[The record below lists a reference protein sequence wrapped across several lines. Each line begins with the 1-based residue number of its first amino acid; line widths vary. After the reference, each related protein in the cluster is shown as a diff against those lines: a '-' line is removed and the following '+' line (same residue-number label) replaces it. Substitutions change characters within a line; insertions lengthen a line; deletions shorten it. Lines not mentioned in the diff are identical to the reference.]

1 MKRNSNARMKS
12 AYTGRQVAI
21 TCALFVLCSAL
32 VCFADASTAAAQ
44 GAASPQAAIL
54 KPAPPAQA
62 LDQDTSK
69 RLVGI
74 SPSLT
79 LTLNG
84 NRNVVA
90 NFSQNPT
97 INYKIA
103 LSAFPEGSGFVSGA
117 GTFATGSS
125 RNVTA
130 SPARGYTFA
139 NWTENG
145 NIVSTSPGYT
155 FTLSGNRNLVANFT
169 PIQINYTTSVGV
181 SPKGS
186 GAVSGAG
193 TDAANASR
201 TVTATPSSGYVFTN
215 WTENGAVVSSLPS
228 YTFTL
233 TGNRNLIAHFTTAV
247 AANPTS
253 KCVEGEK
260 TAPDGTCVVDVR
272 FFAQDSITLEAAKNL
287 AAKNGWALARAE
299 EVQAAWNKK
308 ALDIFSYG
316 MLEDGRFAV
325 PVQTDH
331 APTFKAGANIGV
343 TGGNQGFFYI
353 PASASA
359 AARRGVANA
368 SPAPPDMI
376 DLGESPLSS
385 AEMNEVMTWISV
397 RVAALRVPFCWRQSY
412 GNTAGEPY
420 TCRPGLE
427 RIGLL
432 CYPPC
437 KPGFHHSTA
446 NLCTTDC
453 PAGFTDIG
461 AFCQKP
467 APYGRGAGY
476 GAYIQ
481 CLPPPPGGGA
491 RRFCAPDPNARAKN
505 CEKDNGAGN
514 CEEWGLLFY
523 PKCKPGFHN
532 VGANICSPDCPADWA
547 DTGTGCTKPVYGV
560 GAGEGLALGVCRPG
574 LEKDPAGALCY
585 PTCKK
590 DYHMVGPVCW
600 QNCPAQQPADC
611 GAGCAT
617 KQGDCA
623 SAVANMV
630 IAPIVAAISLATFGT
645 EGEIA
650 AGAAHGAQLATTAAI
665 EAERIATVAARLK
678 QSYQVIKGAL
688 AAVKGNVAELVGG
701 AENLKKIQ
709 DLAKAGGKIYTISS
723 KITKELDLFSKEF
736 ADNFEVLTSKEIA
749 AEIDNRFSKDA
760 AYQLKR
766 QWGLSH
772 LTLMLNADGFATAS
786 NVIGIA
792 SAADITGIT
801 GVVAAYMH
809 PICENNTPFP
819 TVHPLYNH

>member
-1 MKRNSNARMKS
+1 VAIRDEHQNRLKEKTMKRKNNVKTKS
-12 AYTGRQVAI
+12 MHTKRRVAI
-21 TCALFVLCSAL
+21 ICAAVTMFVLCSAV
-32 VCFADASTAAAQ
+32 VCFAEASTAAAYPEASLRAVMQ
-44 GAASPQAAIL
+44 EKVSPNQPLDQEAISALIDELEARLGTTIEDEGAVTAISEKWEARDLDSKTRKEVLEILFADVRLVVKDKATQDKVWQSWQEQANETGL
-54 KPAPPAQA
+54 KTPTVKPEPPTPTPITKATPAPQ
-62 LDQDTSK
+62 QS
-69 RLVGI
+69 
-74 SPSLT
+74 
-79 LTLNG
+79 N
-84 NRNVVA
+84 
-90 NFSQNPT
+90 
-97 INYKIA
+97 
-103 LSAFPEGSGFVSGA
+103 E
-117 GTFATGSS
+117 
-125 RNVTA
+125 
-130 SPARGYTFA
+130 
-139 NWTENG
+139 
-145 NIVSTSPGYT
+145 
-155 FTLSGNRNLVANFT
+155 
-169 PIQINYTTSVGV
+169 
-181 SPKGS
+181 
-186 GAVSGAG
+186 
-193 TDAANASR
+193 
-201 TVTATPSSGYVFTN
+201 
-215 WTENGAVVSSLPS
+215 
-228 YTFTL
+228 
-233 TGNRNLIAHFTTAV
+233 
-247 AANPTS
+247 
-253 KCVEGEK
+253 
-260 TAPDGTCVVDVR
+260 
-272 FFAQDSITLEAAKNL
+272 
-287 AAKNGWALARAE
+287 
-299 EVQAAWNKK
+299 
-308 ALDIFSYG
+308 
-316 MLEDGRFAV
+316 
-325 PVQTDH
+325 
-331 APTFKAGANIGV
+331 
-343 TGGNQGFFYI
+343 
-353 PASASA
+353 
-359 AARRGVANA
+359 
-368 SPAPPDMI
+368 DMI
-376 DLGESPLSS
+376 DLGEPPLAT
-385 AEMNEVMTWISV
+385 AEMTQVMEWISV

-432 CYPPC
+432 CYPTC

-532 VGANICSPDCPADWA
+532 VGANICTPDCPEGFA

-560 GAGEGLALGVCRPG
+560 GAGEGLDLGKCRPG

-617 KQGDCA
+617 KGGDCA

-630 IAPIVAAISLATFGT
+630 IAPIVAAISLATFGS

-650 AGAAHGAQLATTAAI
+650 GGVAHGAQLATTTAI

-678 QSYQVIKGAL
+678 QAYGVIKETL
-688 AAVKGNVAELVGG
+688 AAVKGNIAELVGG
-701 AENLKKIQ
+701 PENLQKIQ
-709 DLAKAGGKIYTISS
+709 NMAKAGGKIYTISS
-723 KITKELDLFSKEF
+723 KITKELDMFSKEF
-736 ADNFEVLTSKEIA
+736 ADNFDVLTSKEIA
-749 AEIDNRFSKDA
+749 AEIDSRFGKDA
-760 AYQLKR
+760 AYQIKR

-772 LTLMLNADGFATAS
+772 LTLMLNADGFATAT
-786 NVIGIA
+786 NTIGIVA
-792 SAADITGIT
+792 AADPTGLV